1 MVGSIMKI
9 SLNLFTN
16 CTATAPDVSTI
27 LNTYNSFQAT
37 FGIDL
42 PVTVYMDINPHEESS
57 DQYYANL
64 KNHFK
69 NVIPTTSL
77 SDGYVRSI
85 EYSDADYL
93 FQLEH
98 DWQFNNNIE
107 HTLHEIIELMSVLGV
122 YHFRFNKRANVKAG
136 WDKDLKESEYMD
148 FKYCITDILSNNP
161 HIIDRRR
168 YKSDIIKYIQ
178 ICEGSKG
185 IEEKLSR
192 IGLSG
197 LIYGGLNYP
206 ATVTHTDGRK
216 CI

>member
-1 MVGSIMKI
+1 MERCISIRMDHSYI
-9 SLNLFTN
+9 HIQYRTDRGLIQ
-16 CTATAPDVSTI
+16 PRQI
-27 LNTYNSFQAT
+27 HHM
-37 FGIDL
+37 L
-42 PVTVYMDINPHEESS
+42 PYT
-57 DQYYANL
+57 
-64 KNHFK
+64 
-69 NVIPTTSL
+69 
-77 SDGYVRSI
+77 
-85 EYSDADYL
+85 
-93 FQLEH
+93 
-98 DWQFNNNIE
+98 
-107 HTLHEIIELMSVLGV
+107 IELMSVLGV
-122 YHFRFNKRANVKAG
+122 YHFRFNKRANIKAG